1 MYKDIEE
8 KQWILSYENL
18 LEVNYFLYLLDT
30 WLINRVSKLLA
41 IKFKSYELI
50 STEIQI
56 LNIDNKSSDDH
67 DS

>member
-50 STEIQI
+50 STEIKI
-56 LNIDNKSSDDH
+56 LNIDNKSSDEY

>member
-8 KQWILSYENL
+8 KQWMLSYENL

-50 STEIQI
+50 STEIKI